1 MADITMC
8 PGTGCPLKDKCY
20 RYTATP
26 SELQS
31 IFMVPPYKHGE
42 LCAQFWDNK
51 DYKQKKEERCQKKQK
66 LT

>member
-1 MADITMC
+1 MPDITMC

-31 IFMVPPYKHGE
+31 IFMEPPYKYGE
-42 LCAQFWDNK
+42 LCSHFWDNK
-51 DYKQKKEERCQKKQK
+51 GYK
-66 LT
+66 